1 MDMDNMIPFDYLAE
15 QLMQVENNDNAMAID
30 DDILM
35 DELPTSDQMVDCPEI
50 FTTEQVIVIE
60 NFHIKYYN
68 LVVMCLTSCVLYFVD
83 VFD

>member
-1 MDMDNMIPFDYLAE
+1 
-15 QLMQVENNDNAMAID
+15 
-30 DDILM
+30 
-35 DELPTSDQMVDCPEI
+35 MVDCREI

-60 NFHIKYYN
+60 DFHIKYYN

>member
-1 MDMDNMIPFDYLAE
+1 MVIDNDF
-15 QLMQVENNDNAMAID
+15 
-30 DDILM
+30 LM
-35 DELPTSDQMVDCPEI
+35 DELPTSDQMVDCREI

-60 NFHIKYYN
+60 DFHIKYYN